1 MIVVN
6 YDKGFAK
13 MSQHPAFS
21 PDFIGAH
28 CAPTLRPQLQEASEV
43 FGWLMDYYAPV
54 LGEDGKLNWTQE
66 DRELFNQYSDLL
78 IRCATARLPFEYPR
92 LNAIGIAAVPGSSPQ
107 AARYPQPASLLGAP
121 EYPAHRQIHRARSCP
136 VQGFLGRLGGRF
148 GRALPISP
156 SLVLMVARARRGDF
170 ARFGRCFR
178 LLP

>member
-107 AARYPQPASLLGAP
+107 AAVQQSKHITIRLNIFDDKGELVDHSEQHNVRREDLPLLIDHDADGV
-121 EYPAHRQIHRARSCP
+121 RQE
-136 VQGFLGRLGGRF
+136 G
-148 GRALPISP
+148 
-156 SLVLMVARARRGDF
+156 
-170 ARFGRCFR
+170 
-178 LLP
+178 

>member
-28 CAPTLRPQLQEASEV
+28 CAPTLRPQLEEASEV

-121 EYPAHRQIHRARSCP
+121 EYPAHRQISLLPGSRVSGTTRWAGGSQRLGTISSTGGLIPRSQRARDN
-136 VQGFLGRLGGRF
+136 
-148 GRALPISP
+148 P
-156 SLVLMVARARRGDF
+156 SRSA
-170 ARFGRCFR
+170 
-178 LLP
+178 